1 MSREEQLELALKE
14 LLGFAT
20 RNLARAKKAR
30 IQDWGGW
37 SVTCSKPESTKLS
50 ASTTS
55 SKIAWHRRSD
65 DSQACTVCHLRG
77 VHYTASS

>member
-30 IQDWGGW
+30 IQEERVEALGRLERD
-37 SVTCSKPESTKLS
+37 VLEAREHEAERFYNVVKDRV
-50 ASTTS
+50 A
-55 SKIAWHRRSD
+55 
-65 DSQACTVCHLRG
+65 QALR
-77 VHYTASS
+77 